1 MASPEAANASSFI
14 QLESV
19 ATKKGRQILYPMK
32 VDFPEGS
39 ICAIFGPS
47 GSGKTTFVNTVTDNI
62 GSNIKAFGDGM
73 LFL

>member
-1 MASPEAANASSFI
+1 MAANSPFFV

-39 ICAIFGPS
+39 ICAILGPS